1 MRKDLYTA
9 GGVRL
14 QKVLAQA
21 GVASR
26 RAADRAQE
34 DVPPVAPGARA
45 VLPLPTAASTS
56 PRARTPEDVDRR
68 AEQTEPGEP

>member
-1 MRKDLYTA
+1 MTA
-9 GGVRL
+9 PAPV
-14 QKVLAQA
+14 VAPSP
-21 GVASR
+21 ASR